1 MASAERAYTTDYS
14 YVSPS
19 SYAED
24 YARKVYERNASP
36 RYKEYE
42 RKQQEQDALRE
53 VTQIERDKK
62 AQLSQAAL
70 VRTII
75 LLMIIGAL
83 LIGIVWM
90 SARATEIQYSINQIK
105 AKSSLVEDEIAMLG
119 IKIESSNGIE
129 SVEDYATSNL
139 KMRYPR
145 NNQCIYLSD
154 KQDVKINL
162 VEEIKSRAY
171 KQS

>member
-1 MASAERAYTTDYS
+1 MAAAERAYTAEYS

-24 YARKVYERNASP
+24 YARKIYEKNASP
-36 RYKEYE
+36 RHREYE
-42 RKQQEQDALRE
+42 RQQEQGVIRE
-53 VTQIERDKK
+53 VPQTEVKRA
-62 AQLSQAAL
+62 AQMSPAAL
-70 VRTII
+70 ARTIV
-75 LLMIIGAL
+75 LLLVVGVL

-90 SARATEIQYSINQIK
+90 SARATAIQYSINEIK
-105 AKSSLVEDEIAMLG
+105 AKSSMVEDEIAMLG
-119 IKIESSNGIE
+119 IKIESANGIE

-154 KQDVKINL
+154 KQDVKVNL

-171 KQS
+171 K